1 MSIITL
7 RCPDCKKDL
16 QLQSALGIEAKT
28 ANCPHCQKPHKICE
42 LLPKLSF
49 MVNNNSYQL
58 HLGKQWVG
66 RQSPN
71 STAEVQIP
79 DSTCYMSKQH
89 AIVTITITANGYK
102 VTFEEHGKNPTSLQ
116 NVPLIADDI
125 VWLNVGDCLV
135 LGGQQMYLAN
145 EFGEQ

>member
-16 QLQSALGIEAKT
+16 QLQSAIGIEAKT

-49 MVNNNSYQL
+49 VVNNNSYQ
-58 HLGKQWVG
+58 VG